1 MLISTLTRLLNSV
14 QIVYLPLLFRNSCPS
29 TNIISLHAY
38 FVNNLLLIDFD
49 YPSVA
54 RKCLGDTTRKS
65 RIETVLK
72 SGLHTNTI
80 FSVTWEREYT
90 IFLGLHEITNCCSR
104 KEKNLWKW
112 LLKKFIYT
120 LSRNKIHMIK
130 TQIQIFTILTYII
143 KKLILK
149 SRVWFHWSL
158 LIIQY
163 ALSYPHTSPQ
173 IYDKVSDTVHC

>member
-80 FSVTWEREYT
+80 FSVIWERIHNFSWFT
-90 IFLGLHEITNCCSR
+90 RNNKLLFSLR
-104 KEKNLWKW
+104 EKS
-112 LLKKFIYT
+112 LKMAVEKIHT
-120 LSRNKIHMIK
+120 LSQNKIQMIK

-143 KKLILK
+143 KKIILK

-163 ALSYPHTSPQ
+163 ALSYLHTSPQ

>member
-80 FSVTWEREYT
+80 FSVIWERIHNFSWFT
-90 IFLGLHEITNCCSR
+90 RNNKLLFSLR
-104 KEKNLWKW
+104 EKSLKMAIEKIQFTPSPKIKFKWYHFNIHYKKNNFKVTSMVPLVFTYNTVCTELSTHKSPDLWQSIRHCT
-112 LLKKFIYT
+112 LL
-120 LSRNKIHMIK
+120 N
-130 TQIQIFTILTYII
+130 
-143 KKLILK
+143 
-149 SRVWFHWSL
+149 
-158 LIIQY
+158 
-163 ALSYPHTSPQ
+163 P
-173 IYDKVSDTVHC
+173 

>member
-54 RKCLGDTTRKS
+54 RKCLGDTTRKR

-130 TQIQIFTILTYII
+130 TQIQIFTI
-143 KKLILK
+143 
-149 SRVWFHWSL
+149 
-158 LIIQY
+158 
-163 ALSYPHTSPQ
+163 
-173 IYDKVSDTVHC
+173 

>member
-72 SGLHTNTI
+72 SGLHTNTV
-80 FSVTWEREYT
+80 FSVTGERIHNFSWFTRNNKLLFSLREKS
-90 IFLGLHEITNCCSR
+90 LKMAVEIIRFTPSP
-104 KEKNLWKW
+104 KI
-112 LLKKFIYT
+112 KF
-120 LSRNKIHMIK
+120 K
-130 TQIQIFTILTYII
+130 
-143 KKLILK
+143 
-149 SRVWFHWSL
+149 
-158 LIIQY
+158 
-163 ALSYPHTSPQ
+163 
-173 IYDKVSDTVHC
+173 

>member
-80 FSVTWEREYT
+80 FSVIWERIHNFSWFT
-90 IFLGLHEITNCCSR
+90 RNNKLLLVKRKIFENGCW
-104 KEKNLWKW
+104 KNS
-112 LLKKFIYT
+112 IYT
-120 LSRNKIHMIK
+120 LSQNKIQMIK
-130 TQIQIFTILTYII
+130 TQIKIFTILTYII
-143 KKLILK
+143 KKIILK